1 MTQEEYER
9 ELEKLRAEN
18 QYLRNVI
25 GRKPKRE
32 AIPEHILAKC
42 INLLSVCGEEHWSRK
57 KRIISISPEC
67 SSMLSKLIRMTVFA
81 YTQKMRGNKRIYAA
95 VMELSEDEYDLY
107 VETLDRMLSAL
118 DDGVAKGKDVNAN
131 AEAEA
136 EEAGYGSA

>member
-32 AIPEHILAKC
+32 AIPEHILTKYKD
-42 INLLSVCGEEHWSRK
+42 LMSVCVEEHWSRGK
-57 KRIISISPEC
+57 KILSMSPEC
-67 SSMLSKLIRMTVFA
+67 SAMLSKLIRMTVFA
-81 YTQKMRGNKRIYAA
+81 YTEKMRGNKRIYAA

-107 VETLDRMLSAL
+107 VETLDRILSAL
-118 DDGVAKGKDVNAN
+118 DDGVAKGKDIN
-131 AEAEA
+131 AEDE
-136 EEAGYGSA
+136 